1 MRIMITLLDDER
13 KALRILARRERR
25 EPREQAALIIR
36 HELEQ
41 LGLLAIDAPAQIAR
55 HTDAARREGVEHANE
70 N

>member
-25 EPREQAALIIR
+25 DLREQAALIIR

-41 LGLLAIDAPAQIAR
+41 LGFLTLDAPAQVVR
-55 HTDAARREGVEHANE
+55 PDAERDAEGVKHAATN
-70 N
+70 